1 MVQGFKYHG
10 SDYAFFMEFKDGAW
24 QEGVVRPSIEFTI
37 SALASALQYGQ
48 SVFEGMKAYRSKDD
62 RILLFRP
69 DANAKRFKKSC
80 ERLMMPVVPEDI
92 FINAVTEIVLKNE
105 RLIPSYESK
114 GSLYIRPFM
123 IGTETVMGVRPANE
137 YLFCIVVSAVGSYF
151 TNGFGSIKLS
161 TSPYDRAA
169 PNGLGH
175 IKAGANYG
183 ASLYPKYLV
192 KADGYDDCL
201 YLDPKT
207 HTKLDETG
215 ATNVIAITPQNEFV
229 TPQST
234 SILPSITNHSL
245 QVIANDY
252 LGMPVI
258 KREIP
263 LVDLPKYVEFGACGT
278 AAVLTPVSTIRHDE
292 TLYHFPNTEIL
303 HKLYDFLTAIQ
314 YGDIKEPYGWV
325 RVIK

>member
-1 MVQGFKYHG
+1 MVKGFKYHG
-10 SDYAFFMEFKDGAW
+10 SDYAFFMEYKDGAW
-24 QEGVVRPSIEFTI
+24 GEGEIEKSIDFTI

-48 SVFEGMKAYRSKDD
+48 SVFEGLKAYRSKDNH
-62 RILLFRP
+62 ILLFRP
-69 DANAKRFKKSC
+69 DANAKRFATSC
-80 ERLMMPVVPEDI
+80 ERLMMPTIPEDV
-92 FINAVTEIVLKNE
+92 FIDAVTKIVLMNE
-105 RLIPSYESK
+105 HLIPDYESK

-123 IGTETVMGVRPANE
+123 IGTEAVLGVRPSNT

-151 TNGFGSIKLS
+151 ANGFGTIKLQ

-183 ASLYPKYLV
+183 ASLYPKHLA
-192 KADGYDDCL
+192 KEAGFDDCL

-215 ATNVIAITPQNEFV
+215 ATNVIAITDKNEFI

-245 QVIANDY
+245 QVIAKDFLNMKV
-252 LGMPVI
+252 L
-258 KREIP
+258 KKEIYIT
-263 LVDLPKYVEFGACGT
+263 DLPNYVEFGACGT
-278 AAVLTPVSTIRHDE
+278 AAVLTPVEVVEHEGTRYTFKKYD
-292 TLYHFPNTEIL
+292 IL
-303 HKLYDFLTAIQ
+303 HKLYDYLTGIQ
-314 YGDIKEPYGWV
+314 FGDIKEPYRWV
-325 RVIK
+325 RNIK